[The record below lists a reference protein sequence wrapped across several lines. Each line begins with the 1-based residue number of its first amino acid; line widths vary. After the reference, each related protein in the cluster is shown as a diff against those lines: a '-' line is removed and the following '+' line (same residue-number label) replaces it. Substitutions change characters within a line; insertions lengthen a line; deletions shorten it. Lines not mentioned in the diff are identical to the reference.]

1 MLADVR
7 CERAG
12 ELAVVELAGASLG
25 DSLERPGQIGHG
37 DPVARDEALTS
48 ALVDAAALGGV
59 AQDHVEDR
67 VQVGL
72 RARELDA
79 VAGKL
84 DRGRDQLRPR
94 QRAVRAVRR
103 LEAGGHTGDGSGRRA
118 DVEHLLRRAVEVDVD
133 LLHLPALAR
142 RRPKARHR
150 DEEVEEPRAPVA
162 RPVDEHETAA
172 TGTRERALG
181 DPGGEGGGDARV
193 DGVPAR
199 GEHARARL
207 GGHGM
212 AGGDRSSHESQA

>member
-1 MLADVR
+1 ELVAPEGSTHRAAPDDAVLGKVALVDLAAVLADVR

-84 DRGRDQLRPR
+84 DR
-94 QRAVRAVRR
+94 
-103 LEAGGHTGDGSGRRA
+103 
-118 DVEHLLRRAVEVDVD
+118 
-133 LLHLPALAR
+133 
-142 RRPKARHR
+142 
-150 DEEVEEPRAPVA
+150 
-162 RPVDEHETAA
+162 
-172 TGTRERALG
+172 
-181 DPGGEGGGDARV
+181 
-193 DGVPAR
+193 
-199 GEHARARL
+199 
-207 GGHGM
+207 
-212 AGGDRSSHESQA
+212 